1 MTPLMTTVEL
11 VWYEGQLQHWLR
23 FGAFIDERFVD
34 RRRRIVTFA
43 AGQVFAFVRWQA
55 NDYGTVVS
63 RLDILRACVAGEPV
77 STVPGVIPGGESLLR
92 LDRWPKV
99 RCAFDAIVAI
109 EQAGIDPVE
118 VAPQYWCHLNNRIA
132 CNEPYRPYTRDQ
144 HRAWLLRRELP
155 L

>member
-1 MTPLMTTVEL
+1 VTLPITRVEL

-23 FGAFIDERFVD
+23 FGAFIDERFID

-63 RLDILRACVAGEPV
+63 RLDILRARVAGEPG
-77 STVPGVIPGGESLLR
+77 STVPGVTPGGESLLR

-99 RCAFDAIVAI
+99 RGAFDAIVAI

-118 VAPQYWCHLNNRIA
+118 VAPQYWRHLNNRIT

-144 HRAWLLRRELP
+144 HRAWLLRRKLP